1 MYAQITLMHAPI
13 GKMPELR
20 HLIEEVYL
28 PVVRARPG
36 FKAAFFLEQV
46 DDPDTAQLVQ
56 LWDNQAAIEN
66 FHRTGMLQGSD
77 QSIAARLPGL
87 RIQRQGYVVRVGLG
101 ALENEA
107 EVLAH

>member
-1 MYAQITLMHAPI
+1 MYAQVTMMYAPA

-20 HLIEEVYL
+20 RLIESEYL
-28 PVVRARPG
+28 PVVRARQG
-36 FKAAFFLEQV
+36 FKAAFLLEQI

-66 FHRTGMLQGSD
+66 FHRTGLLQGSD

-87 RIQRQGYVVRVGLG
+87 RIQRQGYLVRVGLG
-101 ALENEA
+101 ALSA
-107 EVLAH
+107 ETGAPVP